1 MTTSPSQ
8 VARPKAPQPAAAT
21 PAAGAFLARQLVRLQ
36 SVVGLVLVLIAGVV
50 FSPRLNG
57 QIIFLS
63 PDNLAN
69 IIRSVSETGIIAV
82 GMTFVI
88 ISGGIDLSVGAVLG
102 LAGITVSAMMVKQ
115 DWDALPAILLV
126 LVIGLVFGALQG
138 WISAT
143 LGIQAFIVTLAGM
156 QVARGLARLV
166 SSDQFINLNYGD
178 APGMAPVAFSH
189 FGDRL
194 FGFLPMSA
202 VIFLGVSA
210 LGVVLLNTTSYG
222 RHLFAV
228 GGNERAA
235 RLSGIDVTRV
245 RVLTFAVCGLLAALS
260 GIVHAGQLNFCSP
273 DDGAGYELTAIAA
286 VVIGG
291 TSLMGGAGTVVG
303 TIAGSL
309 LLGALNNILQLNN
322 VNPDI
327 QLVAT
332 GVIVAAAAAL
342 QRLVNRGR
350 EG

>member
-1 MTTSPSQ
+1 MTTPTA
-8 VARPKAPQPAAAT
+8 VRKPAEPAPATRPN
-21 PAAGAFLARQLVRLQ
+21 AGAFFARSIVRLQ
-36 SVVGLVLVLIAGVV
+36 SVVGLLLVLIAGVV

-57 QIIFLS
+57 QLIFLS

-88 ISGGIDLSVGAVLG
+88 IAGGIDLSVGAVLG
-102 LAGITVSAMMVKQ
+102 LAAITVCSAMVKSG
-115 DWDALPAILLV
+115 WGAETAILLV
-126 LVIGLVFGALQG
+126 LFIGLVFGALQG

-143 LGIQAFIVTLAGM
+143 LGIQPFIVTLAGM

-166 SSDQFINLNYGD
+166 SNDQFINLKYGTGPGE
-178 APGMAPVAFSH
+178 APIAFSH

-202 VIFLGVSA
+202 VIFLAVSG
-210 LGVVLLNTTSYG
+210 LGIVLLNTTQYG

-235 RLSGIDVTRV
+235 RLSGINVTRV
-245 RVLTFAVCGLLAALS
+245 RVITFAICGVLAALS
-260 GIVHAGQLNFCSP
+260 GVVHAGQLNFSSP
-273 DDGAGYELTAIAA
+273 DDGGGYELTAIAA

-303 TIAGSL
+303 TIAGAL

-350 EG
+350 EA

>member
-1 MTTSPSQ
+1 MAQITETHKTPN
-8 VARPKAPQPAAAT
+8 AEILPALS
-21 PAAGAFLARQLVRLQ
+21 GGSFLARQLVRLQ
-36 SVVGLVLVLIAGVV
+36 SVVGLILVLIAGII
-50 FSPRLNG
+50 FSPRLSG
-57 QIIFLS
+57 ELIFLS

-88 ISGGIDLSVGAVLG
+88 IAGGIDLSVGAVLG
-102 LAGITVSAMMVKQ
+102 LAAITACSLMVKSG
-115 DWDALPAILLV
+115 WGSLPTILLV

-138 WISAT
+138 WVSAT

-166 SSDQFINLNYGD
+166 SSDQFINLKYGD
-178 APGMAPVAFSH
+178 GSGQAPLTFSH
-189 FGDRL
+189 LGDRI

-210 LGVVLLNTTSYG
+210 VGIVLLNTTKYG

-245 RVLTFAVCGLLAALS
+245 RVITFAICGLFAALS
-260 GIVHAGQLNFCSP
+260 GVVHAGQLNFSSP

-303 TIAGSL
+303 TIAGAL
-309 LLGALNNILQLNN
+309 LLGTLNNILQLNN
-322 VNPDI
+322 VNADI

-342 QRLVNRGR
+342 QQLVTRR
-350 EG
+350 RQI